1 MLLSVSSRL
10 ALLDLQGGGASL
22 LLRLRP
28 PLVVLL
34 SLPLRLLNL
43 PCSLLHLDLPLRL
56 RPPLAVLLSLPT
68 ARFLRRRTQRLCA
81 ARCRACITR
90 CASAS
95 TSSRARTL

>member
-1 MLLSVSSRL
+1 MLLSVPSRL

-43 PCSLLHLDLPLRL
+43 PSRDLLHLDLLLRL
-56 RPPLAVLLSLPT
+56 RPPLLPAVLLSLP
-68 ARFLRRRTQRLCA
+68 RFLRSRTPRLCA
-81 ARCRACITR
+81 ARPRACITR
-90 CASAS
+90 CATA
-95 TSSRARTL
+95 